1 MKIYTVA
8 VYDLLPLA
16 FVYKTAGKFVSREI
30 ISSARRAYLFSYL
43 THSSII
49 GEELIIV
56 DLEVS
61 LKG

>member
-30 ISSARRAYLFSYL
+30 ISYL